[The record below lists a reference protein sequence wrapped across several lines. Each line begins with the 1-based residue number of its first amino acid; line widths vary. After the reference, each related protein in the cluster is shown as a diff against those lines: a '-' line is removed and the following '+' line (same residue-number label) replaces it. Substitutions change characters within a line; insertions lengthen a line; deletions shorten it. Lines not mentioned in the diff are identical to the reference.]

1 MPDRDPRAVTL
12 GFHCSHEQHA
22 PSTLLALAREAE
34 AAGFAAAMCSDHF
47 HPWSERQGHSG
58 FTWAWLGSAFQ
69 ATRLSFGTVC
79 APGQRYHPA
88 VIAQAAATL
97 AEMYPGRFW
106 VAIGSGEA
114 LNEAITGEPWPP
126 KPARQVRLRECAA
139 ILRALWAGET
149 VSHRGHVFVE
159 DARLYSRPAEP
170 PLLVGAALTPET
182 ARFVGAW
189 ADALIT
195 VVGDRDDMRAI
206 VDAFREGGGE
216 SKPLYLQVPLAFA
229 SDADHARRGA
239 HDQWRHAVL
248 SSAELADLRTPDAFD
263 RATTEVTEAEVERRL
278 RVSSDVERHVA
289 WLQEDVEM
297 GFSRLYLHNVVRDTQ
312 RQFLDACGERL
323 VPAFATTPV
332 GDGVA

>member
-58 FTWAWLGSAFQ
+58 FTWAWLGSALQ

-149 VSHRGHVFVE
+149 VSHRGHVYVE

-189 ADALIT
+189 ADGSSPSSATVTTCGRRRRVSRRGRREQALVPAGT
-195 VVGDRDDMRAI
+195 ARVRVRRRSRAARRARPVASCRAVVGR
-206 VDAFREGGGE
+206 
-216 SKPLYLQVPLAFA
+216 
-229 SDADHARRGA
+229 ARRSP
-239 HDQWRHAVL
+239 HA
-248 SSAELADLRTPDAFD
+248 DAFD

-323 VPAFATTPV
+323 IPALARE
-332 GDGVA
+332 GAEAR